1 MSRAAQHAQGECR
14 SDDSRGTPP
23 RPGVVLI
30 VEDLRSVRA
39 LTAEKLRRDGFEVV
53 EAADG
58 QAALDLI
65 ANPAIEID
73 VAIIDLGLPLVN
85 GLDVVAAIKQSR
97 GALTSVLVVSGTIDR
112 EVKIKAFDLGADDYV
127 CKPVHMPEL
136 LRRVA
141 AFHRSQQSHREAERS
156 RERMEQL
163 NVYASEAAALLAHD
177 LSNGLSI
184 ALGNLDF
191 LRETAPPDDDD
202 DRSEACLS
210 TLRALRRM
218 AGLVRNFVELRQLED
233 AALIPKPEL
242 IDVAELV
249 HGVAALHRH
258 EVQPRGAR
266 IYVDCPTQLDALV
279 DPALV
284 ERAVHNLVGNAIRYV
299 DHGGRIRVSAS
310 TERTAEGRE
319 LVLQI
324 GNTGSAIPASMAPS
338 LFEKYR
344 TGGDHSSQRGMGLY
358 FCRLASEAQGG
369 RIGIESTA
377 DYPANFVVRLPIQPE
392 LPAADK
398 SSCPTPR
405 QLEQFGHTTL
415 VGF

>member
-1 MSRAAQHAQGECR
+1 MSRAAQP
-14 SDDSRGTPP
+14 SSRGDSHGGGSRDETT
-23 RPGVVLI
+23 RPAVVMI
-30 VEDLRSVRA
+30 AEDLRSVRA
-39 LTAEKLRRDGFEVV
+39 LTAEKLRRDGFEVL

-58 QAALDLI
+58 QEALDLV
-65 ANPAIEID
+65 ATREID
-73 VAIIDLGLPLVN
+73 IAIVDLGLPMVN
-85 GLDVVAAIKQSR
+85 GLDVVAAIKQRR
-97 GALTSVLVVSGTIDR
+97 GTAVSVLVVSGTIDLD
-112 EVKIKAFDLGADDYV
+112 VKIKAFDLGADDYV

-141 AFHRSQQSHREAERS
+141 AFHRTQQSYREAERS

-202 DRSEACLS
+202 DRREACLS

-249 HGVAALHRH
+249 HGVAGLHRH

-266 IYVDCPTQLDALV
+266 IYVDCPSELDALV

-284 ERAVHNLVGNAIRYV
+284 ERVVHNLVGNAIRYV
-299 DHGGRIRVSAS
+299 DHGGRIRVSA
-310 TERTAEGRE
+310 TAEPTATGRQ

-324 GNTGSAIPASMAPS
+324 GNTGSGISAAMAPT
-338 LFEKYR
+338 LFDKYR
-344 TGGDHSSQRGMGLY
+344 TGGDQGSQRGMGLY
-358 FCRLASEAQGG
+358 FCRLACEAQGG
-369 RIGIESTA
+369 SIAIEPTP
-377 DYPANFVVRLPIQPE
+377 DYGANFVVRLPIQPA
-392 LPAADK
+392 PRAALAP
-398 SSCPTPR
+398 SCPTPR
-405 QLEQFGHTTL
+405 APELAGRTTL
-415 VGF
+415 MGF